1 MMKKITIFVL
11 IMVANAFLL
20 AQTAYKMQ
28 VGDQLVYQVEA
39 GESEYDFIMTPTKLG
54 ASGITFEYKM
64 TEPANK
70 SGVISMDADALKN
83 SMAMYNRFSGGP
95 VSLTDQTSVFASQA
109 MMTFAKEGSS
119 DIFLNGMKGESE
131 NFVTLEGMD
140 SPTNGS
146 TYIRWIKNING
157 TDYFLDGP
165 ILENADGSKA
175 IRFTDG
181 GGFPFITFMEIDF
194 KIYLKEILR
203 KK

>member
-39 GESEYDFIMTPTKLG
+39 GDSEYDFIMTPTKLG

-70 SGVISMDADALKN
+70 SGVISMNSDVLQN
-83 SMAMYNRFSGGP
+83 SMAMYNKFGGGM
-95 VSLTDQTSVFASQA
+95 VNLTDQISVFASKA
-109 MMTFAKEGSS
+109 MMTFAAEGSS

-181 GGFPFITFMEIDF
+181 GGFPFITFMELDF
-194 KIYLKEILR
+194 KVYLKEIIR